1 MVASIRPLTRVA
13 LVAGVLVGESLTA
26 SPAGAAAPQADPE
39 VPTAE
44 SWRLTSSP
52 FADLWYHGLAL
63 VGFHG
68 FGPNPLYDVRY
79 GRQAARNRA
88 DGPLAGAAPELLREL
103 ERDPAFELLHF
114 VPVYLAGAGP
124 REALAGLRTVS
135 RSSEFSPAAFD
146 PAMRPGLEVVA
157 ALLPEEAQRRTL
169 GRFVDLLER
178 EWTAGLERETAA
190 RQAARE
196 PRLRAL
202 ESRWT
207 AVFVPALYGDL
218 EAHGLTGGWI
228 VPTPAL
234 GLEGRFFQGDPR
246 SAGDNVVIV
255 GLPSD
260 VEALDVALAP
270 VVRELCFPAVR
281 AAFQEVQ
288 SRYTDRVAASRASDA
303 AATRCGELLLE
314 RKLPGALPA
323 YRTRFRL
330 QGSPDAA
337 WSSLPD
343 QDERR
348 AWDKALMRTLNLHGG
363 S

>member
-1 MVASIRPLTRVA
+1 MATPIRLLAAIT
-13 LVAGVLVGESLTA
+13 LVAGLLAGESLTA
-26 SPAGAAAPQADPE
+26 SPAGAAAPESRPA
-39 VPTAE
+39 VASAE
-44 SWRLTSSP
+44 NWQVTNSA
-52 FADLWYHGLAL
+52 FADLWYHGLAV

-79 GRQAARNRA
+79 GRQAARSRP

-114 VPVYLAGAGP
+114 IPVYLAGAGP
-124 REALAGLRTVS
+124 REALAGLRSVS
-135 RSSEFSPAAFD
+135 RSSELSSSASD
-146 PAMRPGLEVVA
+146 PAMRSGLEVVG

-178 EWTAGLERETAA
+178 EWAEGLEEEMAR
-190 RQAARE
+190 RQAADE
-196 PRLRAL
+196 PKLRAL

-207 AVFVPALYGDL
+207 EVFVPALNGYLG
-218 EAHGLTGGWI
+218 AYGLTGGWI

-246 SAGDNVVIV
+246 SAGDNVVII

-260 VEALDVALAP
+260 DEGLDVALAP

-288 SRYTDRVAASRASDA
+288 SRYSDRVAASRASDA

-314 RKLPGALPA
+314 RELPEALPA

-330 QGSPDAA
+330 QGAPDAA

-343 QDERR
+343 PDERR
-348 AWDKALMRTLNLHGG
+348 AWDQALMRTLSLHGG